1 MTTKTTHPRGGARKG
16 AGRKGLGNT
25 RRVTVCLTEE
35 LIPIFKEKGG
45 AKWLRNELA
54 QTNKSTD
61 SVVFDSFLFPP
72 DVPTS
77 LRVPLYQFGVQAGFP
92 SPAESYV
99 DKSLDLNE
107 YLVSNPAATLFVH
120 VVGDSMNR
128 AGMEDGDLLV
138 VDRSLQPKNED
149 IVIMSIDDEFT
160 VKRYLNDEN
169 GLRLLPDSFNP
180 IYKPIRPKEFEEW
193 RFIGV
198 VKFTI
203 KSN

>member
-1 MTTKTTHPRGGARKG
+1 MTTTTSGSRGGARKG
-16 AGRKGLGNT
+16 AGRKSIGNT

-35 LIPIFKEKGG
+35 LLPIFKERGG
-45 AKWLRNELA
+45 AKWLRSELSRTEKKSDPA
-54 QTNKSTD
+54 Q
-61 SVVFDSFLFPP
+61 FESFFLPAAEP
-72 DVPTS
+72 AS
-77 LRVPLYQFGVQAGFP
+77 MRLPLYQSGVQAGFP

-107 YLVSNPAATLFVH
+107 YLVANPAATFFVH
-120 VVGDSMNR
+120 VVGDSMDR

-138 VDRSLQPKNED
+138 VDRSLDPKNGD
-149 IVIMSIDDEFT
+149 IVIVSIDNEFT
-160 VKRYLNDEN
+160 VKRYMNDEN
-169 GLRLLPDSFNP
+169 GLRLLPESSNP
-180 IYKPIRPKEFEEW
+180 IYKAIRPKEFEEW